1 MRAASLVDFLA
12 SHVARPSAKIDAL
25 LPCLST
31 CSVGHLTDAIGRHAR
46 PEISLL
52 LDLYA

>member
-12 SHVARPSAKIDAL
+12 SHVACSSAKIDTL
-25 LPCLST
+25 LQCPDA

-46 PEISLL
+46 PDISLL
-52 LDLYA
+52 SDWYA